1 VKRLSDAAVW
11 PGCRTV
17 AALVCLALASVI
29 NPAYGQGVTTAS
41 MTGLVKD
48 AQGAVIPGAAVTATH
63 QPSGTRYETITQ
75 GDGRFFIP
83 GMRIGG
89 PYRVSAAITGFS
101 TEVKEN
107 ISLSLG
113 VAQDLDF
120 TLKVAA
126 IAEDVIVVGVSDPV
140 FSSNRTG
147 AATAVTRDELA
158 TLPTVSGRIGDMTRL
173 TPQASGSNFAGQ
185 DNRLNNITVDGSY
198 FNNSFGLAGQP
209 GDRTGVAPI
218 SLEAIEQV
226 QVNVAPYDVRQGN
239 FVGAGINT
247 VTRSGTN
254 RLTGSVYHRFRNE
267 SFVGTEANGLPF
279 NPGTFKTRNTGG
291 WAGGPIVRN
300 RLFAF
305 GNFEDQKDTR
315 PITTF
320 RANAGGEPVAGS
332 TTRVLASDLS
342 QLSSFLS
349 QRFQYD
355 AGPFENIDKLTPARP
370 PLIRV
375 DYNVTSGNKVSF
387 RYNRLD
393 SSTDVQLSNSSSL
406 GFGRNSGTTANTNFL
421 SFQNS
426 NYTILENIRSGIG
439 EWNSVIGNSMSNS
452 FIAGLTSQDESR
464 GALNKLFP
472 FVDIL
477 DGSGVAYTA
486 FGSEPF
492 TPNNE
497 LRYKTFQLQ
506 DNFTKFS
513 RNHSLTFGG
522 SMERYNSENV
532 FFPGKQSVYV
542 YNTLAE
548 FMADASDFLTNP
560 TRTTSPITLRRFQVR
575 YTNIPGQEK
584 PVQPL
589 EVWYAGGYAQD
600 EWRPKS
606 NLTVTAGI
614 RFDVPVF
621 GDTAY
626 ANPNVDALTFRDEHG
641 AAVRYSSGKLPD
653 PKLLWSPRLGFNW
666 DVVKDQ
672 STQVR
677 GGTGIFTGRPAYVWI
692 SNQIG
697 NTGVLTGF
705 VQEENTTTKPFN
717 PNPDTYKPATVTGA
731 PATSVDLAVT
741 DPDFKFP
748 QVWRSN
754 IAIDHRLPF
763 GIVATGEFLY
773 NRDVNGVYYIN
784 ANLPAAQA
792 GFVGADNRPRWTG
805 TSCTAPTPG
814 PCVSRINNAA
824 GNQITNAIVLKNQNV
839 GRSWIAAGT
848 VSKAVSAG
856 FTIKGAYSYGEA
868 KNTVDA
874 GSIASGSWTQNPI
887 AADPNNPGLGFSNA
901 SPGHR
906 VFVSASYTRQY
917 VGFGTTTV
925 SAFWEGRTNGN
936 TSYVFSG
943 DLNGDTASGNDLIYI
958 PRDVSEMS
966 FQQFT
971 HTNGRVFTAAEQA
984 AAWDAYIAQDSYLR
998 KHRGEYAERGAVF
1011 LPMVR
1016 RLDLSVLQDLFH
1028 SIRGK
1033 RHAGQL
1039 RLDVQNFGNLLNHDW
1054 GVGQRLIRNQILTNG
1069 TADAQGRATYR
1080 MVIVNNEML
1089 TKSLETTTFSS
1100 DVYQF
1105 MISFR
1110 YTFN

>member
-1 VKRLSDAAVW
+1 MCPQSGQ
-11 PGCRTV
+11 PGER
-17 AALVCLALASVI
+17 
-29 NPAYGQGVTTAS
+29 
-41 MTGLVKD
+41 
-48 AQGAVIPGAAVTATH
+48 
-63 QPSGTRYETITQ
+63 
-75 GDGRFFIP
+75 
-83 GMRIGG
+83 
-89 PYRVSAAITGFS
+89 SARG
-101 TEVKEN
+101 
-107 ISLSLG
+107 
-113 VAQDLDF
+113 
-120 TLKVAA
+120 
-126 IAEDVIVVGVSDPV
+126 
-140 FSSNRTG
+140 NRTG

-158 TLPTVSGRIGDMTRL
+158 TLPTISGRIGDMTRL
-173 TPQASGSNFAGQ
+173 TPQASGSSFAGQ
-185 DNRLNNITVDGSY
+185 DNRLNKITVDGSY
-198 FNNSFGLAGQP
+198 FNNSFGLGGQP

-267 SFVGTEANGLPF
+267 SFVGTEAKGLPF
-279 NPGTFKTRNTGG
+279 NPGTFNTRNTGG
-291 WAGGPIVRN
+291 WMGGPIVKN
-300 RLFAF
+300 KLFAF

-342 QLSSFLS
+342 QLSSFLG
-349 QRFQYD
+349 QRFQYETG
-355 AGPFENIDKLTPARP
+355 AFENIDKLTPARP
-370 PLIRV
+370 PLIKI
-375 DYNVTSGNKVSF
+375 DYNVNSGNKVSF

-464 GALNKLFP
+464 GALDKLFP
-472 FVDIL
+472 YVDIL
-477 DGSGVAYTA
+477 DGSGVAYTG

-513 RNHSLTFGG
+513 SNHSLTFGG
-522 SMERYNSENV
+522 SVERYNSENV

-548 FMADASDFLTNP
+548 FMTDANGYLTNP
-560 TRTTSPITLRRFQVR
+560 ARTTSPITLRRFQVR

-600 EWRPKS
+600 EWRPKT
-606 NLTVTAGI
+606 NLTVTAGV

-626 ANPNVDALTFRDEHG
+626 ANANVDALTFRDEHG
-641 AAVRYSSGKLPD
+641 AAVQYSSGKLPD
-653 PKLLWSPRLGFNW
+653 PRLLWSPRFGFNW
-666 DVVKDQ
+666 DVAKDQ
-672 STQVR
+672 STQIR

-705 VQEENTTTKPFN
+705 IQEENTITKPFN

-754 IAIDHRLPF
+754 IAVDHRLPS
-763 GIVATGEFLY
+763 GIVATGEFSTIAMSTAFTTSTPTCHLL
-773 NRDVNGVYYIN
+773 R
-784 ANLPAAQA
+784 PAL
-792 GFVGADNRPRWTG
+792 
-805 TSCTAPTPG
+805 SAPTTGLAG
-814 PCVSRINNAA
+814 PVHRVRRRRRA
-824 GNQITNAIVLKNQNV
+824 
-839 GRSWIAAGT
+839 
-848 VSKAVSAG
+848 
-856 FTIKGAYSYGEA
+856 
-868 KNTVDA
+868 
-874 GSIASGSWTQNPI
+874 P
-887 AADPNNPGLGFSNA
+887 A
-901 SPGHR
+901 SPGSTMPSGIRSRTPSCSRTRTWAARGSPPARCRRRSLPASPSRVPTATARRRTPSMRVPLLPAHGHR
-906 VFVSASYTRQY
+906 IPSEPIP
-917 VGFGTTTV
+917 TTPV
-925 SAFWEGRTNGN
+925 LDSR
-936 TSYVFSG
+936 VR
-943 DLNGDTASGNDLIYI
+943 
-958 PRDVSEMS
+958 PRDTGSSCRLRTPVSTSNLARQRSRHSGKAGPTAIPAMS
-966 FQQFT
+966 S
-971 HTNGRVFTAAEQA
+971 RE
-984 AAWDAYIAQDSYLR
+984 I
-998 KHRGEYAERGAVF
+998 
-1011 LPMVR
+1011 
-1016 RLDLSVLQDLFH
+1016 
-1028 SIRGK
+1028 
-1033 RHAGQL
+1033 
-1039 RLDVQNFGNLLNHDW
+1039 
-1054 GVGQRLIRNQILTNG
+1054 
-1069 TADAQGRATYR
+1069 
-1080 MVIVNNEML
+1080 
-1089 TKSLETTTFSS
+1089 
-1100 DVYQF
+1100 
-1105 MISFR
+1105 
-1110 YTFN
+1110 